1 MRIVLFG
8 DGLWA
13 ADTLLRLR
21 EEGHDVAAVV
31 VRVRQGDHEL
41 ESMAHS
47 LGIPI
52 LQPAHVNAPDVVASI
67 QALAADL
74 HLSIAYNQIFGAAI
88 RATAPWFLNVHAG
101 KLPQYRG
108 RNIINWALIN
118 GEHEIGIT
126 VHLVDA
132 GIDTGDIILQRTL
145 PIAWT
150 ATYGEVLDQVVRMV
164 PALVIDSVS
173 LIASGRAQPRPQ
185 GPGGTY
191 FGGRR
196 DGDEWIDWTRPS
208 VEIYNLIRGISR
220 PAPGARTLL
229 GEDQIVIWRARY
241 ELDWPRY
248 RATPGEVV
256 GREPGAGVLVKTGDS
271 TLLVQDIQIG
281 LHPTIVPAWPLG
293 TRLGLSLGA
302 DQAALLRALRSQRD
316 RDAVQVSPTSLTL
329 DHFRE
334 LT

>member
-1 MRIVLFG
+1 V
-8 DGLWA
+8 
-13 ADTLLRLR
+13 
-21 EEGHDVAAVV
+21 
-31 VRVRQGDHEL
+31 
-41 ESMAHS
+41 
-47 LGIPI
+47 PI
-52 LQPAHVNAPDVVASI
+52 LQPLHVNAPDVIASI
-67 QALAADL
+67 QALAADV

-118 GEHEIGIT
+118 GEREIGVT

-164 PALVIDSVS
+164 PALVIDSLS
-173 LIASGRAQPRPQ
+173 LIASDRAQPHPQ

-208 VEIYNLIRGISR
+208 ADIYNLIRGISR

-229 GEDQIVIWRARY
+229 GDDQIVIWRARY
-241 ELDWPRY
+241 ELDWPKY

-271 TLLVQDIQIG
+271 TLLVQEIQIG
-281 LHPTIVPAWPLG
+281 MHPTIVPAWPLG
-293 TRLGLSLGA
+293 TRLGPSL
-302 DQAALLRALRSQRD
+302 DLAALMRALTARRD
-316 RDAVQVSPTSLTL
+316 RDAVQVTPTSLTAN
-329 DHFRE
+329 FRE

>member
-1 MRIVLFG
+1 MRIILFG

-21 EEGHDVAAVV
+21 DAGHEVAAVV
-31 VRVRQGDHEL
+31 LRVRPSDHEL
-41 ESMAHS
+41 EAMAHS
-47 LGIPI
+47 LGISI
-52 LQPAHVNAPDVVASI
+52 LQPLHVNAPDFIARI
-67 QALAADL
+67 QALAPDVQ
-74 HLSIAYNQIFGAAI
+74 LSIAYNQIFGAAI
-88 RATAPWFLNVHAG
+88 RATSPWFLNVHAG

-118 GEHEIGIT
+118 GEREIGIT
-126 VHLVDA
+126 VHLVDE
-132 GIDTGDIILQRTL
+132 GIDTGDILLQRTL

-150 ATYGEVLDQVVRMV
+150 ATYGELLDQVVRMV
-164 PALVIDSVS
+164 PAMVIESVS

-196 DGDEWIDWTRPS
+196 DGDEWIEWTRPS

-229 GEDQIVIWRARY
+229 GDDRIVIWRARY

-256 GREPGAGVLVKTGDS
+256 GREPGAGVLIKTGDS
-271 TLLVQDIQIG
+271 TLLVQEIQIG
-281 LHPTIVPAWPLG
+281 MHPTIVPAWPLG
-293 TRLGLSLGA
+293 TRLGL
-302 DQAALLRALRSQRD
+302 DPAAVMRAMTTRRD
-316 RDAVQVSPTSLTL
+316 VVQVAPTSLAAN
-329 DHFRE
+329 FRE